1 MFPWRD
7 AGKEGW
13 RGEMEG
19 GRNRGQMEVE
29 TKAISGEVVMCYANQ
44 KLWIW
49 WLFEVSARLLFY
61 LFPLVIAVICFSL
74 AKLFPYSLLIFKD
87 LPRTQEGYGITTF

>member
-13 RGEMEG
+13 RGEMEA

-29 TKAISGEVVMCYANQ
+29 TKAIRGEVVMCFANQ
-44 KLWIW
+44 KLWI
-49 WLFEVSARLLFY
+49 
-61 LFPLVIAVICFSL
+61 
-74 AKLFPYSLLIFKD
+74 
-87 LPRTQEGYGITTF
+87 